1 MENVMESKLLAFNL
15 DKSCVVLMG
24 AKGVKDQIGKELK
37 KNTLTLCGQTMK
49 CLPLEKYL
57 GDMICSSGLA
67 GSVLVGLPMVERFVF
82 GD

>member
-37 KNTLTLCGQTMK
+37 KNTLTLCGQDRK
-49 CLPLEKYL
+49 
-57 GDMICSSGLA
+57 
-67 GSVLVGLPMVERFVF
+67 SVV
-82 GD
+82 